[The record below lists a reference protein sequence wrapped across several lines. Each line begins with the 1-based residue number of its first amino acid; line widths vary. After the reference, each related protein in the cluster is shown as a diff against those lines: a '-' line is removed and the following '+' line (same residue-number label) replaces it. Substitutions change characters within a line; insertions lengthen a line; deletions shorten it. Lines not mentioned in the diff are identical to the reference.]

1 MIDLN
6 QHQVQIDYP
15 CSWKYK
21 VVILCEHKIKHIV
34 NDVLEDRKHTCK
46 PSKKSSKG
54 KFESHTIELVVENE
68 EDRKGI
74 FHQFSSHEKVKMV
87 V

>member
-6 QHQVQIDYP
+6 QHQLELNYP

-21 VVILCEHKIKHIV
+21 VVIRCEHKIKQIV
-34 NDVLEDRKHTCK
+34 TDVLEDRKHKLT
-46 PSKKSSKG
+46 PSKTSSKG
-54 KFESHTIELVVENE
+54 KFESHTIELTVENE
-68 EDRKGI
+68 EDRKSV
-74 FHQFSSHEKVKMV
+74 FHSFSSHEKVKMV

>member
-6 QHQVQIDYP
+6 QHQLELEYP

-21 VVILCEHKIKHIV
+21 IVIRCEHKIKHIV
-34 NDVLEDRKHTCK
+34 NDVLEDREHILS
-46 PSKKSSKG
+46 PSKTSSKG
-54 KFESHTIELVVENE
+54 KFESHTIEMTVENE
-68 EDRKGI
+68 EDRKNI
-74 FHQFSSHEKVKMV
+74 FHLFSSHEKVKMV

>member
-6 QHQVQIDYP
+6 QHQVELEYP
-15 CSWKYK
+15 CNWKYK
-21 VVILCEHKIKHIV
+21 VVIRCEHKIKHIV
-34 NDVLEDRKHTCK
+34 NDVLEDREHTLS

-54 KFESHTIELVVENE
+54 KFESHTIEMTVTSE
-68 EDRKGI
+68 EDRKNL
-74 FHQFSSHEKVKMV
+74 FHSFSSHEKVKMV